1 MEQIKLSDLFDNAY
15 KLFESFDKRDDAS
28 NSPEYQVSARYRNA
42 ASFFQIGNFFCFES
56 FIN

>member
-28 NSPEYQVSARYRNA
+28 NSPEYQVCAHIDYA
-42 ASFFQIGNFFCFES
+42 ASF
-56 FIN
+56 